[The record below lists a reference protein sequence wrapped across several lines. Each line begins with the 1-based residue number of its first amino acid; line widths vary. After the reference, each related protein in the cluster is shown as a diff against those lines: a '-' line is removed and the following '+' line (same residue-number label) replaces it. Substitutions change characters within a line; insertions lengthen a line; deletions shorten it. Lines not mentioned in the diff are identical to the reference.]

1 MKQRL
6 VFIAEGPTEK
16 ALLHHLGIEGK
27 KETINLAQTESRK
40 FERYF
45 GNLPKPNMSEIY
57 LLIDTDLILNF
68 PHCLKNIEEN
78 IKLLTKH
85 GYKIFVLQQHRDLED
100 ELAYACGFQ
109 NINKLL
115 GKVNCTTKNEL
126 KGKVI
131 KNPSCVT
138 SINSFEK
145 SKLWNRNLI
154 EELKHCVTKEMK
166 KSFDD
171 LKAK

>member
-78 IKLLTKH
+78 IELLTKH

-115 GKVNCTTKNEL
+115 GGSTVLLKMNLKVKLL
-126 KGKVI
+126 KI
-131 KNPSCVT
+131 
-138 SINSFEK
+138 
-145 SKLWNRNLI
+145 L
-154 EELKHCVTKEMK
+154 
-166 KSFDD
+166 
-171 LKAK
+171 AA

>member
-16 ALLHHLGIEGK
+16 SLLHHLGIEGK

-78 IKLLTKH
+78 INLLIQY
-85 GYKIFVLQQHRDLED
+85 GYKIYVLQQHKDLED
-100 ELAYACGFQ
+100 ELTYACGFPT
-109 NINKLL
+109 IHKLL
-115 GKVNCTTKNEL
+115 DRVNCSTKTEL
-126 KGKVI
+126 KSKI
-131 KNPSCVT
+131 IRNPSCVT

-145 SKLWNRNLI
+145 SKLWNRDLI
-154 EELKHCVTKEMK
+154 EELRHFVSKEMK
-166 KSFDD
+166 RSFND
-171 LKAK
+171 LKSK

>member
-16 ALLHHLGIEGK
+16 SLLHHLGVEGK
-27 KETINLAQTESRK
+27 KATINLAQTESRK
-40 FERYF
+40 FERFF

-57 LLIDTDLILNF
+57 LLLDTDLILNF

-78 IKLLTKH
+78 IKLLTKYR
-85 GYKIFVLQQHRDLED
+85 YKIYVLQQHKDLED

-115 GKVNCTTKNEL
+115 NRVDCSTKNEL
-126 KGKVI
+126 KNKVI

-145 SKLWNRNLI
+145 SNLWSRDLI
-154 EELKHCVTKEMK
+154 EELKHCVTTEMK
-166 KSFDD
+166 KSFND
-171 LKAK
+171 LNTQ

>member
-16 ALLHHLGIEGK
+16 SLLHHLGIEGK

-78 IKLLTKH
+78 INLLIQY
-85 GYKIFVLQQHRDLED
+85 GYKIYVLQQHKDLED

-115 GKVNCTTKNEL
+115 ASVNCCTKNEL
-126 KGKVI
+126 KNKVI

-138 SINSFEK
+138 SITSFEK
-145 SKLWNRNLI
+145 SKLWNRDLI
-154 EELKHCVTKEMK
+154 DELKHCVTKEMK
-166 KSFDD
+166 RSFND
-171 LKAK
+171 LNAK